1 LLPFSLSDSADV
13 RIFFQVY
20 CEEAFP
26 RTKLYPR
33 MIKHCVTE
41 LHKATASKFSH
52 SLRHA
57 IAGAGGPVLHANLD
71 LWTSKMSNK
80 KYIAVRLYWCTSTFE
95 LDSAL
100 LAVKLFQPSADLTQ
114 GEQLSDVLAIWLGE
128 VLKEFDLDTKDLF
141 CTVTDAGSD
150 VKRLCLKVLESEW
163 EWCFPHMLNCALVEV
178 RATPCKNR
186 AARKVIDSIKKVVE
200 HLNKSNVMKVRY

>member
-1 LLPFSLSDSADV
+1 MWIPYLSFALSTTTALRVRSFATTPRILPAT
-13 RIFFQVY
+13 
-20 CEEAFP
+20 C
-26 RTKLYPR
+26 YPHICLQPSIPGR
-33 MIKHCVTE
+33 LMCGRS
-41 LHKATASKFSH
+41 TA
-52 SLRHA
+52 L
-57 IAGAGGPVLHANLD
+57 
-71 LWTSKMSNK
+71 
-80 KYIAVRLYWCTSTFE
+80 RLYWCTSTFE

-128 VLKEFDLDTKDLF
+128 VLKEFDLDTKNLF

-178 RATPCKNR
+178 RATRNSKGCCNT
-186 AARKVIDSIKKVVE
+186 
-200 HLNKSNVMKVRY
+200 